1 MRNYKINNFNHIVY
15 DDGDPIPDDI
25 KVISNWRDGSK
36 GDWVLSDDN
45 CIIQIL
51 REGKLAT
58 KSKNCPK
65 RYIGT
70 CCGTFAVKD
79 NVYMDT
85 EKRHNIY
92 SFGGTKTSSKN
103 MFDREKL
110 NNRESAF
117 SVLIAKGVSPVK
129 AYMQVYETNNPKYA
143 DKKSLLLMKT
153 ERVKTAVKKELEPV
167 LGELGIDARFVLKEI
182 KDLIENTSQD
192 DVRLRAL
199 IKLGDVLSIEDKGQ
213 KESQVAMI
221 GFQGFKPEQLEAV
234 EKIKEL
240 KE

>member
-1 MRNYKINNFNHIVY
+1 MRNYTISNVTHIVY
-15 DDGDPIPDDI
+15 DEGDTIPNNI
-25 KVISNWRDGSK
+25 KVISNWRNGVK

-45 CIIQIL
+45 CVIQII

-58 KSKNCPK
+58 KSKNCAS

-70 CCGTFAVKD
+70 CCGTFSVKD
-79 NVYMDT
+79 SVKMDT

-92 SFGGTKTSSKN
+92 SFGGSKTSSKN

-110 NNRESAF
+110 NDRESAF
-117 SVLIAKGVSPVK
+117 SVLIAKGVAPAK
-129 AYMQVYETNNPKYA
+129 AYMQVYVTDNPKYA
-143 DKKSLLLMKT
+143 EQKSLLLMKT

-234 EKIKEL
+234 DKIKEL

>member
-1 MRNYKINNFNHIVY
+1 
-15 DDGDPIPDDI
+15 
-25 KVISNWRDGSK
+25 
-36 GDWVLSDDN
+36 
-45 CIIQIL
+45 
-51 REGKLAT
+51 
-58 KSKNCPK
+58 
-65 RYIGT
+65 
-70 CCGTFAVKD
+70 
-79 NVYMDT
+79 
-85 EKRHNIY
+85 
-92 SFGGTKTSSKN
+92 
-103 MFDREKL
+103 
-110 NNRESAF
+110 
-117 SVLIAKGVSPVK
+117 
-129 AYMQVYETNNPKYA
+129 
-143 DKKSLLLMKT
+143 MKT

>member
-1 MRNYKINNFNHIVY
+1 MRNYTISNITHIVY
-15 DDGDPIPDDI
+15 DEGDTIPNDI
-25 KVISNWRDGSK
+25 NVISNWRNGVK

-45 CIIQIL
+45 CVIQII

-58 KSKNCPK
+58 RSKNCPS

-79 NVYMDT
+79 SVKMDT

-92 SFGGTKTSSKN
+92 SFGGSKTSSKN
-103 MFDREKL
+103 MFDRDNL
-110 NNRESAF
+110 NDRESAF
-117 SVLIAKGVSPVK
+117 SVLIAKGVAPAK
-129 AYMQVYETNNPKYA
+129 AYMQVYNTDNPKYA
-143 DKKSLLLMKT
+143 NQKSLLLMKT